1 MSNFLERFESVENID
16 ECIIEMNFYS
26 LTLIYSVESELMNKI
41 LELGKDNGGFYETYM
56 NDYAEFLKS
65 IIKFEKDAL
74 IESEIQF
81 TLRNASVGNFATLR
95 EEVKYAADD
104 AFECIFSDLR
114 EYTQKKNIDK
124 ENLNDE
130 YLRASNLAILDL
142 ADAMSEIKEKVYS
155 DNEKILEIIDKYNP
169 KN

>member
-81 TLRNASVGNFATLR
+81 TLRNASVGNFASLR
-95 EEVKYAADD
+95 DEVKYAPDD

>member
-124 ENLNDE
+124 ENLNEED
-130 YLRASNLAILDL
+130 LRASNVAILDL
-142 ADAMSEIKEKVYS
+142 ADAMSEIKKQVFSE
-155 DNEKILEIIDKYNP
+155 NEKILEIIDKYNP

>member
-41 LELGKDNGGFYETYM
+41 LELGKDKGGFYETYM

-104 AFECIFSDLR
+104 AFECLFSDLR

-124 ENLNDE
+124 ENLNEED
-130 YLRASNLAILDL
+130 LRASNVAILDL
-142 ADAMSEIKEKVYS
+142 ADAMSEIKKQVFSE
-155 DNEKILEIIDKYNP
+155 NEKILEIIDKYNP

>member
-41 LELGKDNGGFYETYM
+41 LELGKDKGGFYETYM

-81 TLRNASVGNFATLR
+81 TLRNASVGNFASLR
-95 EEVKYAADD
+95 DEVKYAPQD
-104 AFECIFSDLR
+104 AFENLVSDLR
-114 EYTQKKNIDK
+114 EYTQMKKIDQQV
-124 ENLNDE
+124 LNEEDF
-130 YLRASNLAILDL
+130 RTSNLVILDL
-142 ADAMSEIKEKVYS
+142 FDSMNDIRDRVYS
-155 DNEKILEIIDKYNP
+155 DNEKILAIIDNYYP
-169 KN
+169 KK

>member
-104 AFECIFSDLR
+104 AFECLFSDLR

-124 ENLNDE
+124 ENLNEED
-130 YLRASNLAILDL
+130 LRASNVAILDL
-142 ADAMSEIKEKVYS
+142 ADAMSEIKKQVFSE
-155 DNEKILEIIDKYNP
+155 NEKILEIIDEYNP